1 MPRSTCARP
10 RSPAML
16 LRLRKNLSRA
26 ELEAVL
32 GLARELGYSARFL
45 EGSKE
50 LLALD
55 GPGAPDHRARFEDLA
70 AVSGILDAGDA
81 HELFERRPGRPDT
94 VVRVGDAAF
103 GGGHIALVAGPCA
116 IESYEDTLQIAL
128 AVRERGA
135 TCLRGGAYKPRTSP
149 YSFQGARARG
159 LEALA
164 RVKLETGLAVVTEV
178 LDPRDVEA
186 VGEVADMFQ
195 IGSRNMQNSALLIEV
210 GKAQKPVLL
219 KRGFAA
225 TLREF
230 LLAAEYVL
238 SQGNERVVLCERGI
252 RGFDPSTRNVL
263 DVGAVAHLKRVTH
276 LPVVVDPSH
285 ASGRAELVRP
295 LARAGL
301 AAGADGLIV
310 EVHPHPETTHSDGE
324 QAIDPEAFR
333 QIAADARAIA
343 ALDGREVV
351 APRAQGARR

>member
-1 MPRSTCARP
+1 
-10 RSPAML
+10 ML

-32 GLARELGYSARFL
+32 GLARELGYAPRFL
-45 EGSKE
+45 DGAKE

-55 GPGAPDHRARFEDLA
+55 GSGAPDHRARFEDQVGVA
-70 AVSGILDAGDA
+70 AILDAGDA
-81 HELFERRPGRPDT
+81 REFFERRPGRADT
-94 VVRVGDAAF
+94 VVRVGDAVF
-103 GGGHIALVAGPCA
+103 GGGKVALIAGPCA
-116 IESYEDTLQIAL
+116 IEGDAATLEIAR

-135 TCLRGGAYKPRTSP
+135 TCLRGGAFKPRTSP
-149 YSFQGARARG
+149 YSFQGERERG
-159 LEALA
+159 LETLA
-164 RVKLETGLAVVTEV
+164 RVKAETGLAVVTEV
-178 LDPRDVEA
+178 LDPRDVGA

-195 IGSRNMQNSALLIEV
+195 IGSRNMQNSALLVEV
-210 GKAQKPVLL
+210 GKTHKPVLL

-238 SQGNERVVLCERGI
+238 AQGNESVVICERGI

-263 DVGAVAHLKRVTH
+263 DVGAVAYLKRVTH
-276 LPVVVDPSH
+276 LPVIVDPSH
-285 ASGRAELVRP
+285 AAGRADLVRP

-310 EVHPHPETTHSDGE
+310 EVHPHPEVTHSDGE
-324 QAIDPEAFR
+324 QAIDAELFG
-333 QIAADARAIA
+333 QIANDARALA

-351 APRAQGARR
+351 APRARAAVR

>member
-1 MPRSTCARP
+1 
-10 RSPAML
+10 ML

-32 GLARELGYSARFL
+32 GLARELGYGTRFL
-45 EGSKE
+45 DGGREI
-50 LLALD
+50 LALD
-55 GPGAPDHRARFEDLA
+55 GVDGGPEPVGAPDHRARFEDLA
-70 AVSGILDAGDA
+70 AVSGVLDAGES
-81 HELFERRPGRPDT
+81 HELFERGEGRADT

-103 GGGHIALVAGPCA
+103 GGKHISLVAGPCA
-116 IESYEDTLQIAL
+116 IEDFDSALEIAR

-135 TCLRGGAYKPRTSP
+135 TCLRGGAFKPRTSP
-149 YSFQGARARG
+149 YSFQGARAKG
-159 LEALA
+159 LEILA
-164 RVKLETGLAVVTEV
+164 QVKLATGLAVVTEV
-178 LDPRDVEA
+178 LDPRDVAA
-186 VGEVADMFQ
+186 VGQVADMFQ

-210 GKAQKPVLL
+210 GKAKKPVLL

-238 SQGNERVVLCERGI
+238 AQGNEQVVLCERGI

-263 DVGAVAHLKRVTH
+263 DVGAVAYLKRLTH

-285 ASGRAELVRP
+285 ASGRSELVRP
-295 LARAGL
+295 LSRAGL

-310 EVHPHPETTHSDGE
+310 EVHPHPEFTHSDGE
-324 QAIDPEAFR
+324 QAIDLEEFR
-333 QIAADARAIA
+333 LVAADARAIA

-351 APRAQGARR
+351 APRTQGAKR

>member
-1 MPRSTCARP
+1 
-10 RSPAML
+10 ML
-16 LRLRKNLSRA
+16 LRLRKTLTRA

-32 GLARELGYSARFL
+32 GLARELGYTTRFL
-45 EGSKE
+45 DGGKE

-55 GPGAPDHRARFEDLA
+55 GVGAPDHRARFEDLA
-70 AVSGILDAGDA
+70 GVAGILDAGDA
-81 HELFERRPGRPDT
+81 HELFERRAGRPDT
-94 VVRVGDAAF
+94 IVRVGDAAF
-103 GGGHIALVAGPCA
+103 GGGKVALVAGPCA
-116 IESYEDTLQIAL
+116 VEDVESALEIAL

-135 TCLRGGAYKPRTSP
+135 TCMRGGAFKPRTSP
-149 YSFQGARARG
+149 YSFQGARERG
-159 LEALA
+159 LEILA
-164 RVKLETGLAVVTEV
+164 RVKLETGLAIVTEV
-178 LDPRDVEA
+178 LDPRDVGA

-210 GKAQKPVLL
+210 GKAKKPVLL

-238 SQGNERVVLCERGI
+238 AQGNDQVVLCERGI

-310 EVHPHPETTHSDGE
+310 EVHPHPEVTHSDGE
-324 QAIDPEAFR
+324 QAIGYDAFGLV
-333 QIAADARAIA
+333 AADARAIA

-351 APRAQGARR
+351 APRPLGAKR